1 MENNLVSHSG
11 CDDISNLTSIES
23 RVPDLHP
30 AKSQEPS
37 LVISTPQG
45 VHISS
50 EKAGNAENGDAEL
63 KPTLTIRN
71 EANVAGGQE
80 VDKPVSKR
88 QMKRMA
94 RHQKWLDLKPL
105 RRQKQKE
112 KMKDK
117 KRKQKEERERLGID
131 EDSIRGP
138 KLIKMS
144 DPEASQV
151 SIAIDCGFDHLMN
164 DMEVR
169 KVAKQI
175 QRCYAANR
183 RSPSPFQLHLCS
195 FQNKTKSWF
204 DGSIQGYSN
213 WDVHIHDTSVEEAFP
228 KEMVVYLSSESENIL
243 QRLDPS
249 KAYIIGGLVDHNHQ
263 KGLCHQTAVEKGW
276 QHAQLPITEFVEIN
290 GRKVLTI
297 NQVFEILLGFAS
309 TNNWKDSFYQVLP
322 ARKVETYAQDS
333 SADKAAIGSEEREA
347 GLSPGGA
354 DQERK
359 EEDSCEEMGLI
370 QADEQS

>member
-105 RRQKQKE
+105 RR
-112 KMKDK
+112 
-117 KRKQKEERERLGID
+117 
-131 EDSIRGP
+131 
-138 KLIKMS
+138 
-144 DPEASQV
+144 
-151 SIAIDCGFDHLMN
+151 
-164 DMEVR
+164 
-169 KVAKQI
+169 
-175 QRCYAANR
+175 
-183 RSPSPFQLHLCS
+183 
-195 FQNKTKSWF
+195 
-204 DGSIQGYSN
+204 
-213 WDVHIHDTSVEEAFP
+213 
-228 KEMVVYLSSESENIL
+228 
-243 QRLDPS
+243 
-249 KAYIIGGLVDHNHQ
+249 
-263 KGLCHQTAVEKGW
+263 
-276 QHAQLPITEFVEIN
+276 
-290 GRKVLTI
+290 
-297 NQVFEILLGFAS
+297 
-309 TNNWKDSFYQVLP
+309 
-322 ARKVETYAQDS
+322 
-333 SADKAAIGSEEREA
+333 
-347 GLSPGGA
+347 
-354 DQERK
+354 
-359 EEDSCEEMGLI
+359 
-370 QADEQS
+370 